1 MNRKFKHI
9 IVTGGA
15 GFIGSHVVKKLNE
28 KLPDTKITVID
39 KLTYAGDLNNLN
51 GTEHDFLMI
60 DIADNQQVRNL
71 KELDCDAIIH
81 LAAESHVD
89 RSIENP
95 LDFVETNVIGT
106 VNLLELGLH
115 YKHQNPDFIFY
126 HVSTDEVF
134 GSLDFMD
141 ASFKETTPY
150 DPRSPY
156 SASKAASDHFVRAY
170 HHTYG
175 LNILLS
181 NCSNNYGPNQYPE
194 KLIPVVIKSLQDR
207 TPIPVYG
214 KGENI
219 RDWLHVEDHA
229 EAILLILQR
238 GSYGKTYCVGGNCE
252 LSNIELIHKLIRIYD
267 EIQSSSGF
275 KIKSEHLIQY
285 VNDRP
290 GHDLRYSINYE
301 KLTNELG
308 WWPKRSI
315 VEGLVETV
323 CWYIRPQ

>member
-1 MNRKFKHI
+1 MNRTFNNI

-15 GFIGSHVVKKLNE
+15 GFIGSHVVKKLNQ
-28 KLPDTKITVID
+28 KLPNCKITVID

-51 GTEHDFLMI
+51 GTDHTFLMVN
-60 DIADNQQVRNL
+60 IARYEEVRNL
-71 KELDCDAIIH
+71 IDLDCDAIIH

-95 LDFVETNVIGT
+95 MEFVETNVIGT
-106 VNLLELGLH
+106 VNLLELGLK
-115 YKHQNPDFIFY
+115 YKAKNPDFVFY
-126 HVSTDEVF
+126 HISTDEVF
-134 GSLDFMD
+134 GALDFMD
-141 ASFKETTPY
+141 TSFKETTPY

-175 LNILLS
+175 LNILVS

-214 KGENI
+214 KGKNI

-229 EAILLILQR
+229 EAILTILQK
-238 GSYGKTYCVGGNCE
+238 GETGETYCVGGDCE
-252 LSNIELIHKLIRIYD
+252 ISNIELIHKLIRMYD
-267 EIQSSSGF
+267 EIHSTSGHQ
-275 KIKSEHLIQY
+275 IKSDYLISY

-290 GHDLRYSINYE
+290 GHDLRYSINHT
-301 KLTNELG
+301 KLTKELG
-308 WWPKRSI
+308 WRPKRSI
-315 VEGLVETV
+315 AEGLFETV
-323 CWYIRPQ
+323 CWYLKH